1 MKVPRIY
8 YGALVLFCAMTLFV
22 GMASA
27 ADTTQ
32 PAVTG
37 MSGHGH
43 WQGSSMH
50 HKPDLTNTTVQQQ
63 MLTRFQQQGID
74 TTDLQ
79 AAFQAGNMTAA
90 REWMHSH
97 TTHPAFAGNGTGHR
111 GFDLSNTT
119 VQQQVLTRFQQK
131 GVDTTDLQA
140 AFQAGN
146 MTAAREWMHSHT
158 THPAFAGSGTGHR
171 GFDLTNTTV
180 QQQIV
185 TRLQQSGADVS
196 GLQAAFQSG
205 NTTAAQQWLA
215 SYWHAHMNV
224 THFRH
229 PGDDGN
235 SP

>member
-90 REWMHSH
+90 REWIHSH
-97 TTHPAFAGNGTGHR
+97 STHPAFLGKGTGH
-111 GFDLSNTT
+111 
-119 VQQQVLTRFQQK
+119 
-131 GVDTTDLQA
+131 
-140 AFQAGN
+140 
-146 MTAAREWMHSHT
+146 H
-158 THPAFAGSGTGHR
+158 

-205 NTTAAQQWLA
+205 DTTAAQQWLA

-229 PGDDGN
+229 PGDNGN